1 MVPTTIRCGARAI
14 RETACN
20 LLGSFTA
27 RLADT
32 ALQAELTRL
41 EASKSESPLQ
51 QLMRLQDR
59 NGQVPTAWRD
69 LGAIAYEL
77 VRSHRPRTVVELG
90 SFGGFSACAL
100 ALALKDHVPGSR
112 LYAVDTWK
120 GDPHTG
126 AYDEQVYQ
134 QFLSF
139 RRELGLE
146 EIIIPLR
153 MTFTE
158 AREQIPNDIDLLH
171 IDGWHTFG
179 AVRRDFRLFQ
189 PRLAPQALVLFH
201 DVNTHFLGMRL
212 FWLLASLRHPTA
224 LVPYSHGLGV
234 LRWRTRKKAV

>member
-1 MVPTTIRCGARAI
+1 MVPTTIRRGARAI

-20 LLGSFTA
+20 LLGRFTA
-27 RLADT
+27 RFAD
-32 ALQAELTRL
+32 AGVQAELARL
-41 EASKSESPLQ
+41 EISKSETPLQ
-51 QLMRLQDR
+51 QLIQRQDR

-90 SFGGFSACAL
+90 SFGGFSTCAL
-100 ALALKDHVPGSR
+100 ALALKEHVPGSR

-126 AYDEQVYQ
+126 NYEEQVYE

-139 RRELGLE
+139 RRELGLD

-153 MTFTE
+153 MTFAE
-158 AREQIPNDIDLLH
+158 ARQQIPHDIDLLH

-189 PRLAPQALVLFH
+189 PRLAAEALVLFH
-201 DVNTHFLGMRL
+201 DVNAHFLGMRL
-212 FWLLASLRHPTA
+212 FWLLASLKHPSA

-234 LRWRTRKKAV
+234 LHWRSRKRAA